1 MLITVTGILCVFIST
16 YQYIIDS
23 YETFAASALAS
34 VTLIRYLA
42 AGGMVVVGIPF
53 YEVRPLQNLDESH
66 ELTSVLESWC
76 SLHIDDIS

>member
-1 MLITVTGILCVFIST
+1 MVSVRHICWAEVVLTDAIGILCVFISS

-34 VTLIRYLA
+34 VTLIRYMA

-53 YEVRPLQNLDESH
+53 YEV
-66 ELTSVLESWC
+66 
-76 SLHIDDIS
+76 